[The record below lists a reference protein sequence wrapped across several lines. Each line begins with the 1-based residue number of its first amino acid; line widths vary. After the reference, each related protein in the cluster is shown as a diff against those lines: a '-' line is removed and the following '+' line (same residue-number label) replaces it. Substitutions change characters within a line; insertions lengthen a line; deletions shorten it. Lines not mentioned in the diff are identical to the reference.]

1 MSKPPACWI
10 CQRQA
15 EPKNHGRHAY
25 HRHCCYSCFLSSG
38 QKHEHFCSRKW
49 FSDPNWWQ
57 RSWDGEQEQ
66 EQDAV
71 SQWKRRRIES
81 AVRSSSKTKD
91 NDSFL
96 DADVE
101 FKLVFNLVLN
111 RCSENKNLQERW
123 KDLFRVFNTR
133 LARGDCLQTLH
144 SLYVLPQEVWK
155 EISGLL
161 PDLHR
166 VDTRIIDCRGIL
178 GTYGGHEIFRK
189 GGKSTLLQEWIIQQE
204 NTVRLLHALLEEL
217 EQNAHPLIV
226 FTCRKGRHRS
236 LSLAEVFV
244 QLFAPHVRVFCL
256 DDIDIDYLRTMV
268 FDAAFGVGRQRSI
281 LA

>member
-1 MSKPPACWI
+1 MSAPPRCVLCDRDA
-10 CQRQA
+10 Q
-15 EPKNHGRHAY
+15 PKTHGRYPY
-25 HRHCCYSCFLSSG
+25 HRHCCYDCFDSKGQRHDRRCPGRMDADRNRRQNISDRDQGPAELS
-38 QKHEHFCSRKW
+38 
-49 FSDPNWWQ
+49 
-57 RSWDGEQEQ
+57 
-66 EQDAV
+66 V
-71 SQWKRRRIES
+71 WKRRKLEIGFAISNRTNCNKS
-81 AVRSSSKTKD
+81 L
-91 NDSFL
+91 L